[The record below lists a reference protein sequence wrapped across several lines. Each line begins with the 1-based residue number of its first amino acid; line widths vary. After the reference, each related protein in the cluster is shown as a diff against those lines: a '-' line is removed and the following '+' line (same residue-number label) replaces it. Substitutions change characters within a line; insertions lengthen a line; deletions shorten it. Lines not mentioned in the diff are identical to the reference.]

1 MLGSNTFKICLFSA
15 HPGFLGLISGNSGY
29 IPSQSFSQPYIQP
42 VFFFFSFKILSI
54 YLTEREKERAQAGE
68 WQIERE
74 KQAPGLS
81 REPDQS

>member
-1 MLGSNTFKICLFSA
+1 
-15 HPGFLGLISGNSGY
+15 
-29 IPSQSFSQPYIQP
+29 
-42 VFFFFSFKILSI
+42 LS
-54 YLTEREKERAQAGE
+54 EREKERAQAGE